1 VRLGGSESRLASF
14 PGWHGNVVRI
24 AVYVLLFPL
33 VIQMAELS
41 PYSCSVSVTQCVDVL
56 SR

>member
-1 VRLGGSESRLASF
+1 MTLGAGYPHSQASM
-14 PGWHGNVVRI
+14 GMWLRAGRI

-33 VIQMAELS
+33 VKQMAELS